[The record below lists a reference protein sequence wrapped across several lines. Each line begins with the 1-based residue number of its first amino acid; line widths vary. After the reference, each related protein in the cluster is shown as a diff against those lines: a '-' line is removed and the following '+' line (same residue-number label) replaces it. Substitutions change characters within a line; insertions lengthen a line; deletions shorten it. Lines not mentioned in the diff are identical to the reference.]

1 MLQYKEVTSLAEW
14 QQVLQ
19 KSNERPALVF
29 KHSTTCPISARA
41 FREFQAYLS
50 GTPNSN
56 TDYVM
61 VKVIESRPVSN
72 QVANDLHVRHQSPQA
87 ILVQNKAAVWD
98 TSHGSIT
105 ETRLKQVLNHG

>member
-1 MLQYKEVTSLAEW
+1 MLQYREVTSLDEW
-14 QQVLQ
+14 QQVLL
-19 KSNERPALVF
+19 KSNEQPTLVF

-50 GTPNSN
+50 GNPNAN
-56 TDYVM
+56 TDYVL

-72 QVANDLHVRHQSPQA
+72 QVANDLRVRHQSPQV

-98 TSHGSIT
+98 TSHGGIT
-105 ETRLKQVLNHG
+105 KASLNQVLNHD

>member
-1 MLQYKEVTSLAEW
+1 MLQYREVTSLNEW

-41 FREFQAYLS
+41 FREFIEYLG
-50 GTPNSN
+50 GTPNAH
-56 TDYVM
+56 TDYVV

-72 QVANDLHVRHQSPQA
+72 QVASDLHVRHQSPQV
-87 ILVQNKAAVWD
+87 ILVQNQAAVWD

-105 ETRLKQVLNHG
+105 EASLKQVLARG